1 MNIKTYSIQNATEEY
16 ITVRDVNF
24 NSAKLLHFNRCTPM
38 PSAVW
43 SQEHTVLYRLL
54 LHVFIS
60 HPSNTNI
67 STYSFLVLRKVISN
81 LLANSL
87 KDLSQYYGLTHWDDR
102 ALQKTLFQTFPN
114 MMCLICQVCTIN
126 KVKI

>member
-1 MNIKTYSIQNATEEY
+1 
-16 ITVRDVNF
+16 
-24 NSAKLLHFNRCTPM
+24 M

-102 ALQKTLFQTFPN
+102 AF
-114 MMCLICQVCTIN
+114 
-126 KVKI
+126 